1 MCCGR
6 CITQS
11 TSYSCQ
17 PLVDCSTSKRAAG
30 ALVATRQG
38 GGHVA
43 LRGYESGNVLG
54 AIVALAVIGL
64 ACIVVV
70 RFNPAKPVVIA
81 AVLTSL
87 AGVLATVPPIIMALW
102 GR

>member
-1 MCCGR
+1 
-6 CITQS
+6 
-11 TSYSCQ
+11 
-17 PLVDCSTSKRAAG
+17 
-30 ALVATRQG
+30 
-38 GGHVA
+38 
-43 LRGYESGNVLG
+43 LG

-70 RFNPAKPVVIA
+70 RFNSAKPVVIA
-81 AVLTSL
+81 AVLTAL